1 MIQDIDF
8 FLSILQLT
16 NTGDSDLTQVLFA
29 VSYPLRIFKGEEHQ
43 YIVYP
48 TAIKVSFK
56 KFGASPQSPC
66 FVLYMHVADTIVK
79 IRDGGLTWISSS
91 FQSEEKPST

>member
-16 NTGDSDLTQVLFA
+16 NKGGSDLTQVLFT
-29 VSYPLRIFKGEEHQ
+29 VSYPLRKFKGEEHE

-48 TAIKVSFK
+48 TAIKVSSK
-56 KFGASPQSPC
+56 KFGASPQSLC
-66 FVLYMHVADTIVK
+66 FVLYMHVADTM
-79 IRDGGLTWISSS
+79 DS
-91 FQSEEKPST
+91 